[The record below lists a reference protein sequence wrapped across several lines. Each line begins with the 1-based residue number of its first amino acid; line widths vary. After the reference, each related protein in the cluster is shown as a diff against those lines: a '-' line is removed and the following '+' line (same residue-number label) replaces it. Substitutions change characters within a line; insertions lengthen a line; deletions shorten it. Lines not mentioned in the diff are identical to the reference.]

1 MLTSYTHYLSLQYLY
16 FNRDG
21 DLHQVMTVGEVDQAL
36 ANRVRADQDL
46 VNRGRAGHQVLQ
58 EIGAGEQT
66 CAVLSSFHRCDSM

>member
-1 MLTSYTHYLSLQYLY
+1 
-16 FNRDG
+16 
-21 DLHQVMTVGEVDQAL
+21 VMTVGEVDQAL